1 MIEFVRALE
10 HLHIRKIGPNEDNN
24 PINLSAKSDEL
35 IKLEKSLPCLK
46 TLDVPMVNVST
57 VHFSSTANK
66 LDRHNHT
73 DRDIGLL
80 SPNFRKAKLLKVT
93 GDFQQLTDCLRSFT
107 CLENL

>member
-10 HLHIRKIGPNEDNN
+10 HLHIRKIGPNEGNN

-35 IKLEKSLPCLK
+35 IKLEKSLPYLK

-66 LDRHNHT
+66 LRQAQPH
-73 DRDIGLL
+73 R
-80 SPNFRKAKLLKVT
+80 SRYWASVAKFSK
-93 GDFQQLTDCLRSFT
+93 S
-107 CLENL
+107 EIA